1 MSTKFD
7 LTDLVYAF
15 HAQKVPDELKAL
27 KAEFLREGPEG
38 ITYKWK
44 QRDREEL
51 VEYLTNSAQL
61 FETKTNRK
69 GPEQA
74 LWELAHSIGNNI
86 DILVQKEESMDTF
99 IRFSWALSLTLLK
112 TTLVGILWGGMVH
125 LMYLALQAMNPEMM
139 KLPWGFWT
147 TVCYTIVIRN
157 LVDDGRGA
165 DTGTKKKK

>member
-15 HAQKVPDELKAL
+15 HAQKVPDGLKAL

-38 ITYKWK
+38 IIYKWE
-44 QRDREEL
+44 QCDREEL

-74 LWELAHSIGNNI
+74 LWELAHPIGNNI

-99 IRFSWALSLTLLK
+99 IRFSWALSLTLLA
-112 TTLVGILWGGMVH
+112 TTLIGILWGGMVH
-125 LMYLALQAMNPEMM
+125 LMYLALRAMNPEMM
-139 KLPWGFWT
+139 ELPWGVWT
-147 TVCYTIVIRN
+147 TICYTIIIRN
-157 LVDDGRGA
+157 LVADGN
-165 DTGTKKKK
+165 TGTNK